1 MPGNPLLL
9 QLVLPS
15 TLQRSARDRITQK
28 KASCGGEPDTGPQ
41 RRKRPACWPPGGGQA
56 GRWPSGN
63 LRYLL
68 HITWSTRP
76 YSAASCGSSTLESSD
91 STTVLR
97 PSALTAPTVL

>member
-9 QLVLPS
+9 QLVCLLPS
-15 TLQRSARDRITQK
+15 SAAQATASPKRRHDAAANRIPDRIA
-28 KASCGGEPDTGPQ
+28 ASGP
-41 RRKRPACWPPGGGQA
+41 PAGLLAEEQT

-76 YSAASCGSSTLESSD
+76 YSAASTGLSTFELSD

-97 PSALTAPTVL
+97 PSALTAPIVL

>member
-15 TLQRSARDRITQK
+15 TLRRSARDRITQK
-28 KASCGGEPDTGPQ
+28 WASGP
-41 RRKRPACWPPGGGQA
+41 PAGLLAEGQA
-56 GRWPSGN
+56 GRWLSGN